1 MTVAVA
7 WRFSQLVVAERVAA
21 SEYPELA
28 SYSDYAEGLPVFL
41 ETPPV

>member
-1 MTVAVA
+1 
-7 WRFSQLVVAERVAA
+7 
-21 SEYPELA
+21 ELA

>member
-1 MTVAVA
+1 
-7 WRFSQLVVAERVAA
+7 SQ
-21 SEYPELA
+21 YPELA

>member
-1 MTVAVA
+1 F
-7 WRFSQLVVAERVAA
+7 RQ
-21 SEYPELA
+21 LA

>member
-1 MTVAVA
+1 
-7 WRFSQLVVAERVAA
+7 
-21 SEYPELA
+21 EYPELA

>member
-1 MTVAVA
+1 
-7 WRFSQLVVAERVAA
+7 
-21 SEYPELA
+21 LA